1 MVEHERTFVMKKQK
15 AFFILVQIFLIVT
28 LACAHLEA
36 QVAPP
41 APPVSGPTPAVKV
54 EAPPPAETKPA
65 AVPPTAPQ
73 PGGPAE
79 KPAPTPVKPAE
90 AEKPTPPAVPTPAP
104 VPAPAPTRP
113 ASPPSPAV
121 PSRPRGQGVVFKF
134 DNADLYEVI
143 RTMAEILKINY
154 VIDPKVRGTVNINT
168 SGAISQEDIYPLFLS
183 ILRMNG
189 ATIVKRD
196 SVYEIVP
203 IAEGKKL
210 PGAMPE
216 EGKKVGPE
224 DRFAIEIIKP
234 SYIPI
239 TELEKIIK
247 PFLSDEKEVVPYPQ
261 SNILIVADLLSNIRK
276 IRDIIGLFDVDIFT
290 DKTIGIFPV
299 SNSDATDVSKDL
311 ERIFTSL
318 EVPSK
323 SGRGIGITFTPVARL
338 NAVLVVSSIPG
349 ILDKVENWIKELDKA
364 PTDESKMWVQVY
376 YVQNTKAK
384 DLAEVLKQIYAKG
397 KETVKPRAEE
407 PKAPTP
413 TPAPAPRTTRTTT
426 RTEPTPAPTPAA
438 KEEPGAV
445 AEGEIN
451 IVVDEVTNAL
461 IVRSRYRDYR
471 AILETIKKL
480 DLYPKQVL
488 IEVMIAEITLDDSL
502 NYGLEW
508 FRFITSQPPNAQE
521 ITVSGRPPN
530 KPFDLATA
538 AGTVF
543 GGGVR
548 YAIVALGERLAAAIH
563 AAAAE
568 NRLNIIS
575 SPHLLASNN
584 KEAKIQIGSEEP
596 IITQTYTSGTS
607 TTVGS
612 DILGQSIEYKD
623 VGIIMTLTP
632 RISDAGLITLEIE
645 IEDSQVGTTGLGA
658 DANFVVPRFLKK
670 VAKTTLSVLEG
681 QIIVIGGLIGDTKT
695 ANKSG
700 VPYLNKVPVFG
711 GLFGTQN
718 SKSMKTETIIVM
730 TPHIITDAMQ
740 SRTVTQEFRQKVR
753 GIQEEIQ
760 RRETG
765 AAPPPK
771 APSPSAP
778 PPEAPPRYE
787 FPVDQK

>member
-28 LACAHLEA
+28 LACPHLEA

-41 APPVSGPTPAVKV
+41 APPVSGPTPAVKE
-54 EAPPPAETKPA
+54 EAPPPVQA
-65 AVPPTAPQ
+65 
-73 PGGPAE
+73 
-79 KPAPTPVKPAE
+79 PAPT
-90 AEKPTPPAVPTPAP
+90 
-104 VPAPAPTRP
+104 PAPTRP
-113 ASPPSPAV
+113 ASPPSSAV

-210 PGAMPE
+210 PGAMPG
-216 EGKKVGPE
+216 EGKKAGPE

-299 SNSDATDVSKDL
+299 LNSDATDVSKDL

-413 TPAPAPRTTRTTT
+413 TPAPAPRTPRTTT